1 MLKNK
6 KNIIKFEKDNSFAI
20 RVIGLTLPSFIIFLF
35 LSIYDK
41 INSVVAISSLLGIT
55 IFNIII
61 LFPLSLEMQKIKR
74 YIRKL
79 ISEDKVEENLQV
91 RESETKE
98 LMEAINKAHRFWAEK
113 NNIIK
118 AKSIS
123 DAAVLDSLPD
133 PLIVIDNHGTIIGA
147 NLAAYQIF
155 GKKIMHICIDNLFDS
170 NSFIN
175 AVNRV
180 LKLESQ
186 SENLL
191 FYVDKPYMRKFYA
204 HIKLLPYQSVSSIQ
218 IVIGFYDFTKALKI
232 EKMQSDF
239 VANASHELKTPL
251 SIISSVVETIQTSA
265 KDDEQAREQF
275 MEIIATQ
282 TEYMSQLIERLLS
295 LSKIEL
301 MENEEPK
308 EKVNLPDVVTSVKK
322 SFAIKAKNNS
332 MNIKTIKAKDIYP
345 IKADEQ
351 QIKQIIQN
359 LIDNAIKYGEKNTTI
374 TIRIYNVDKIPP
386 SQVVNVANSK
396 GVVFSIN
403 NKSAKIPPEKLAR
416 LTERFYRLQEN
427 ENYKIKGTGLGLAIV
442 KHIVIR
448 HRGNITV
455 NSNGNDGTTFMVYLP
470 VFEGK

>member
-1 MLKNK
+1 
-6 KNIIKFEKDNSFAI
+6 
-20 RVIGLTLPSFIIFLF
+20 
-35 LSIYDK
+35 
-41 INSVVAISSLLGIT
+41 
-55 IFNIII
+55 
-61 LFPLSLEMQKIKR
+61 
-74 YIRKL
+74 
-79 ISEDKVEENLQV
+79 
-91 RESETKE
+91 
-98 LMEAINKAHRFWAEK
+98 
-113 NNIIK
+113 
-118 AKSIS
+118 
-123 DAAVLDSLPD
+123 
-133 PLIVIDNHGTIIGA
+133 
-147 NLAAYQIF
+147 
-155 GKKIMHICIDNLFDS
+155 
-170 NSFIN
+170 
-175 AVNRV
+175 
-180 LKLESQ
+180 
-186 SENLL
+186 
-191 FYVDKPYMRKFYA
+191 MRKFYA

-301 MENEEPK
+301 LENEEPK
-308 EKVNLPDVVTSVKK
+308 EKVNLPDIVTSVKK

-351 QIKQIIQN
+351 QVKQIIQN

-403 NKSAKIPPEKLAR
+403 NKSAKIPSEKLAR